1 MTADALV
8 AWVAP
13 CEMRG
18 TPHRRQCIL
27 AWILGWLRVI
37 TVVTTN
43 QVALCAV
50 CPILYDVRR
59 AERGVGF
66 NK

>member
-18 TPHRRQCIL
+18 TPHRRPCIL

-43 QVALCAV
+43 QVALCAA
-50 CPILYDVRR
+50 ILYDVRR
-59 AERGVGF
+59 ARTAERGV
-66 NK
+66 